1 METIRHEDVSE
12 SLLEN
17 KKDEEN
23 NKDVIS
29 KSEPES
35 NNSSEAESAGISS
48 NKLNWDKSGSSRM
61 VSLTKFSN
69 LVFIF
74 SSTFGVLSIL
84 LVTSTTVFSSLLKI
98 GPGEYEVGFTET

>member
-1 METIRHEDVSE
+1 MY
-12 SLLEN
+12 LLIGL
-17 KKDEEN
+17 K
-23 NKDVIS
+23 IS
-29 KSEPES
+29 RLTKSKFPFCV

-98 GPGEYEVGFTET
+98 GRVEYEVGFTET

>member
-1 METIRHEDVSE
+1 MH
-12 SLLEN
+12 LLICI
-17 KKDEEN
+17 K
-23 NKDVIS
+23 IS
-29 KSEPES
+29 RLTKSKFPFCV

-74 SSTFGVLSIL
+74 SSAFGVLS
-84 LVTSTTVFSSLLKI
+84 TVFSSMLKI